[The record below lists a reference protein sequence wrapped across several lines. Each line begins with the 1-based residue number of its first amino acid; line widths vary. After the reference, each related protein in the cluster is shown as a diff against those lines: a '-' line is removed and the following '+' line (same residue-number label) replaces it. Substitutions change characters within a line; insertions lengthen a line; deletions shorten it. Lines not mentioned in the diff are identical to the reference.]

1 MWLLQHWQLITII
14 IIIIIIIIYFSP
26 GNGNHVTVCY
36 NMYFCSFVYLC
47 TTVTLSATVN
57 PIFLMPGL
65 QRASFRTG
73 ERRLPIDDENRVILA
88 ATLEQA
94 SAGFDTPS
102 ISSAPINPTVKEA
115 SSAGRSSHYT
125 HSTFFLVPAKPLDD
139 ELPPLEEANDD
150 SQKEIVH

>member
-1 MWLLQHWQLITII
+1 MWLLQQLIA

-26 GNGNHVTVCY
+26 GNGNHVTICY
-36 NMYFCSFVYLC
+36 NVYFSSFVYLS

-57 PIFLMPGL
+57 PIFLMPDL
-65 QRASFRTG
+65 QCASLRTG
-73 ERRLPIDDENRVILA
+73 ECRLPIDDENRVILA
-88 ATLEQA
+88 AMLEEQA

-102 ISSAPINPTVKEA
+102 ISSAPINPTVKKEA

-125 HSTFFLVPAKPLDD
+125 HSTFSLVPAKPLDD

-150 SQKEIVH
+150 SLKEIVH

>member
-1 MWLLQHWQLITII
+1 MWLLQQLIA

-26 GNGNHVTVCY
+26 GNGNHVTICY
-36 NMYFCSFVYLC
+36 NVYFSSFVYLS

-57 PIFLMPGL
+57 PIFLMPDL
-65 QRASFRTG
+65 QCASLRTG
-73 ERRLPIDDENRVILA
+73 ECRLPIDDENRVILA
-88 ATLEQA
+88 AMLEEQA

-102 ISSAPINPTVKEA
+102 IPQLPSISLKEA

-125 HSTFFLVPAKPLDD
+125 HSTFSLVPAKPLDD

-150 SQKEIVH
+150 SLKEIVH

>member
-36 NMYFCSFVYLC
+36 NVYFSSFVYLS

-73 ERRLPIDDENRVILA
+73 ERRLPINDENRVILA
-88 ATLEQA
+88 AMLEEQA

-115 SSAGRSSHYT
+115 SSAGRICQNAYR
-125 HSTFFLVPAKPLDD
+125 
-139 ELPPLEEANDD
+139 
-150 SQKEIVH
+150 